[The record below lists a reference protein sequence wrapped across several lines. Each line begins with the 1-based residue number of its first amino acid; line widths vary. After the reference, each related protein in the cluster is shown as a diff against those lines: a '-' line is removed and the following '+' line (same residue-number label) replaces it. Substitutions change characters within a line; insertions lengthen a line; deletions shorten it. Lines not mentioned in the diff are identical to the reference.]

1 MTRIGRDWAKSSL
14 GGWLRVDSVA
24 PSERAGCNEKWG
36 YALRSP
42 REFIYN
48 PTAPWG
54 EVVSREVFGT
64 KGPGECIA
72 WDSTFETPSLPSF
85 RDFLLRSATVKLGLK
100 VGLMLSS
107 LVLSFACFVGCNSDE
122 TAPAKDAGPGATKP
136 DAGKPGAAAPVKPD
150 DKTK

>member
-1 MTRIGRDWAKSSL
+1 MGRARLADKSSNVKAWYLTRIGPDGAKSSL

-24 PSERAGCNEKWG
+24 LSERAGCNEKWG
-36 YALRSP
+36 YALRLP

-64 KGPGECIA
+64 KGPDECIA

-85 RDFLLRSATVKLGLK
+85 RDFLLRTQ
-100 VGLMLSS
+100 
-107 LVLSFACFVGCNSDE
+107 
-122 TAPAKDAGPGATKP
+122 P
-136 DAGKPGAAAPVKPD
+136 
-150 DKTK
+150 